1 MEIRTYQQE
10 DERGWL
16 HCRELSFLDTAYY
29 DIVLNQKETYRNP
42 AIELVAIEDDKVIG
56 LLDIECEEKPMT
68 LCTADQ
74 TLGGMITHLAV
85 HPDYRRQGVG
95 QALLLEA
102 QNRLVKSEIT
112 YLEAWT
118 RDDLWVHEWYL
129 HQQFEKLGTY
139 LHVYIEGSDGIAS
152 KVDGLIPVQTFCQY
166 VGKDSE
172 KIKKK
177 YKRVHEC
184 TGFCKRIQ

>member
-16 HCRELSFLDTAYY
+16 HCRVLSFLDTAYY

-85 HPDYRRQGVG
+85 HPDY
-95 QALLLEA
+95 
-102 QNRLVKSEIT
+102 
-112 YLEAWT
+112 
-118 RDDLWVHEWYL
+118 LWVHEWYL

-184 TGFCKRIQ
+184 TGFYKRIQ